1 MHHIWVTRGKQ
12 SISFIQKPSM
22 KNAGQRYEISYVLLL
37 SLGLI
42 LFSTCQLLSALEDL
56 DFSPSYPCFENVDQQ
71 DSIVPREEKRDK
83 NLELAYRIKEIRESS
98 FSPERRAAFLPQAFP
113 IHFKSPV
120 LRC

>member
-1 MHHIWVTRGKQ
+1 
-12 SISFIQKPSM
+12 M
-22 KNAGQRYEISYVLLL
+22 KNAGQRYEISYILLL

-42 LFSTCQLLSALEDL
+42 LFSTCQVLSALEDL

>member
-1 MHHIWVTRGKQ
+1 
-12 SISFIQKPSM
+12 M
-22 KNAGQRYEISYVLLL
+22 KNAGQRYEISYILLL

-42 LFSTCQLLSALEDL
+42 LFSTCQVLSALEDL

-98 FSPERRAAFLPQAFP
+98 FSHERRSAILPQAFP
-113 IHFKSPV
+113 IHIKSPV

>member
-1 MHHIWVTRGKQ
+1 
-12 SISFIQKPSM
+12 M

-71 DSIVPREEKRDK
+71 DSIVPREEKRDR

-98 FSPERRAAFLPQAFP
+98 LSPEKSAAFFPQSSP
-113 IHFKSPV
+113 IHSKSPV